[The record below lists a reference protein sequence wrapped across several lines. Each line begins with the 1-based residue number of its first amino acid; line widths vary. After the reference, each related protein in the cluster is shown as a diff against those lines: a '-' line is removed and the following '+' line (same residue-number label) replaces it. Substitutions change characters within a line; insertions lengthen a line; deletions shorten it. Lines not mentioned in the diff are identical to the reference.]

1 MSDQPPPKSWRYGL
15 QLRMRTLMIVV
26 LVPGCGLGWIVHT
39 AHVQR
44 HAVALIERTGGGVM
58 YDWQFRNGIPNR
70 EREPWAPKWL
80 VDLIGIDY
88 FGNAV
93 YVIGETRQIDNSIL
107 VPAGRLGR
115 LERLELSNSAVTDA
129 GLMQLAGLTH
139 LHTLDLGGTDV
150 GDAGLAHLKK
160 LVSLKDL
167 NLNATQVGDPGL
179 MYLKDLTN
187 LQTLYLGFTRVSDAG
202 LVHLKGSINLEHLN
216 LIDTQIT
223 DAGLVHLNDLTGLK
237 SLYIGGTKISDGGLS
252 YLKKTM
258 LGLRILDL
266 TNGDTNRPEK
276 VTVAGVQ
283 VLQRARPNV
292 RIDY

>member
-1 MSDQPPPKSWRYGL
+1 MSRW
-15 QLRMRTLMIVV
+15 TLHI
-26 LVPGCGLGWIVHT
+26 
-39 AHVQR
+39 R
-44 HAVALIERTGGGVM
+44 
-58 YDWQFRNGIPNR
+58 
-70 EREPWAPKWL
+70 
-80 VDLIGIDY
+80 
-88 FGNAV
+88 
-93 YVIGETRQIDNSIL
+93 
-107 VPAGRLGR
+107 
-115 LERLELSNSAVTDA
+115 
-129 GLMQLAGLTH
+129 
-139 LHTLDLGGTDV
+139 
-150 GDAGLAHLKK
+150 
-160 LVSLKDL
+160 
-167 NLNATQVGDPGL
+167 GL
-179 MYLKDLTN
+179 MYLQDLTN

-202 LVHLKGSINLEHLN
+202 LVHLKGSINLEHLS
-216 LIDTQIT
+216 LVDTQIT